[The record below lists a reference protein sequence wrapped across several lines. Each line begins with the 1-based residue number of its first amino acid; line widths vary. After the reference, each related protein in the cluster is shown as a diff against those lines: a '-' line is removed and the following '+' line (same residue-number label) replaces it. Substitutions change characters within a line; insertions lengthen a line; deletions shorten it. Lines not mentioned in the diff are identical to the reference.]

1 MKRFLIL
8 CGLAA
13 CAAVGAAN
21 WELLSAGSRGDA
33 RVIPSPDGFRSSS

>member
-13 CAAVGAAN
+13 CAAAGAAN
-21 WELLSAGSRGDA
+21 WELLSAGSREVGGA
-33 RVIPSPDGFRSSS
+33 KRS